1 MKNDTS
7 GTLPQNANIP
17 NYSSQPRNMRLT
29 PRGVS
34 SSPMSRRFPQVR
46 GGQCEYC
53 GTLDPNQPGDLQYKL
68 CPHYRGMDL
77 KCVYCPMSKDQ
88 EEVVR
93 NSTLNVA
100 EHPYRAGELLI
111 WCKSFE
117 CSRKHEEAFK
127 IAS

>member
-1 MKNDTS
+1 MIDETL
-7 GTLPQNANIP
+7 GTLPQTAQVP

-29 PRGVS
+29 SRGAS
-34 SSPMSRRFPQVR
+34 SAPMSRRFPQVR
-46 GGQCEYC
+46 GGQCEAC

-77 KCVYCPMSKDQ
+77 KCVYCPAHKDH

-100 EHPYRAGELLI
+100 EHPYRPGELLV
-111 WCKSFE
+111 WCRAFE
-117 CSRKHEEAFK
+117 CTRKHEEAFK
-127 IAS
+127 MSS

>member
-1 MKNDTS
+1 MNNDTS
-7 GTLPQNANIP
+7 GTLPQNAQV

-34 SSPMSRRFPQVR
+34 SAPMSRRFPEVR

-53 GTLDPNQPGDLQYKL
+53 GTLDHNQPGDLQYKL

-77 KCVYCPMSKDQ
+77 KCVYCPAHKDQ

-100 EHPYRAGELLI
+100 EHPYRPGELLV
-111 WCKSFE
+111 WCRSFE
-117 CSRKHEEAFK
+117 CSKKHEEAFK
-127 IAS
+127 ISS

>member
-7 GTLPQNANIP
+7 GTLPQNANVP

-34 SSPMSRRFPQVR
+34 SSPLSRRFPEVR

-53 GTLDPNQPGDLQYKL
+53 GTLDPHQPGDLQYKL

-77 KCVYCPMSKDQ
+77 KCVYCPQHKDQ

-100 EHPYRAGELLI
+100 EHPYRPGELLV

-117 CSRKHEEAFK
+117 CSSKHLEAFK